1 MLYILT
7 AIHHIPVLHPCYKL
21 EFFEKNHWDAL
32 LIKEARDMVQDEFDR
47 TYWLLDI
54 EGDDSICQGDGNI
67 TVSYSFPD
75 TRTLMTLYSGV
86 HIFQNQQHF

>member
-1 MLYILT
+1 
-7 AIHHIPVLHPCYKL
+7 
-21 EFFEKNHWDAL
+21 
-32 LIKEARDMVQDEFDR
+32 MVQDEFDR
-47 TYWLLDI
+47 TYWLLDV
-54 EGDDSICQGDGNI
+54 EGDDSISQADGNI